1 MALILSACNAGPRVA
16 IVAPDGIRRATV
28 TVEIAD
34 TEAKRELGL
43 MYRNHLDHDHG
54 MIFVFPRSGPVKFW
68 MRDTKIPLDMIF
80 ADASGRV
87 TAIVAH
93 AQPYSDKLLGPAS
106 ATAYVLEVNAGF
118 AARNRI
124 RPGDY
129 FEFLD
134 FVARA
139 TN

>member
-43 MYRNHLDHDHG
+43 MYRDHLAHSHG
-54 MIFVFPRSGPVKFW
+54 MIFVFPRCGPVKFW

-124 RPGDY
+124 RPGDH

-139 TN
+139 IN